1 MKLTLIILNLT
12 AAGLVFPAMNI
23 LNEIHGM
30 GYQGFYVDLDRSQ
43 LIDQE
48 KVKEYFPNEAENDRR
63 FIPGKFMRNR
73 NTNAWILGYPCI
85 FGFLMNA
92 ILLAVWRKPKSEPGE
107 SGNGLRRATS

>member
-1 MKLTLIILNLT
+1 MKLTLIILNLI

-23 LNEIHGM
+23 LNEIHDL

-48 KVKEYFPNEAENDRR
+48 KVKEYFPSEAENDRR
-63 FIPGKFMRNR
+63 LIPEKFTRNR
-73 NTNAWILGYPCI
+73 NTNSWILGYPCI

-92 ILLAVWRKPKSEPGE
+92 ILLAVWRKPKPEPAG
-107 SGNGLRRATS
+107 SGQPI